1 MKARTP
7 TRPPRR
13 SWGLPWRDA
22 DYVALDF
29 EATGLDL
36 ARDRIISFGAVPIRA
51 GRIEVGGA
59 RYQLAD
65 PGDRP
70 PSPRSVVVHGIRPMD
85 LHGAPSQASA
95 IEGLRELLAGR
106 FLVVWYGRVEAGF
119 LGELFRSSADRWSR
133 SMIDVR
139 DLMLALEGAAA
150 EERSLSTAADSYGV
164 PVADPH
170 HALDDA
176 LVTAQLFFV
185 LAERL
190 ARRDGLTSVGD
201 LLRVRPARPRAG
213 AGRR

>member
-1 MKARTP
+1 M
-7 TRPPRR
+7 
-13 SWGLPWRDA
+13 WGQPWRAA

-29 EATGLDL
+29 EATGLDVT
-36 ARDRIISFGAVPIRA
+36 RDRIISFGAVPIEA
-51 GRIEVGGA
+51 GRIEVGRA

-70 PSPRSVVVHGIRPMD
+70 PSARTVIVHGIRPMD
-85 LHGAPSQASA
+85 LRGAPSQASA
-95 IEGLRELLAGR
+95 TEGLREVLAGR
-106 FLVVWYGRVEAGF
+106 FLVVWYGGVEAGF
-119 LGELFRSSADRWSR
+119 LGALFRVSADRWSR
-133 SMIDVR
+133 TMIDVR
-139 DLMLALEGAAA
+139 DLMLAVEGAEAA
-150 EERSLSTAADSYGV
+150 ERSLSAAADRYGV

-190 ARRDGLTSVGD
+190 ARRDGLRSVGD
-201 LLRVRPARPRAG
+201 LLRVRSLRPRAG